1 MIARVAFFILIG
13 FQYYIISE
21 FAAGRFRP
29 LVGDDPYAASLYT
42 LHNLAKSAVFCVFY
56 VIAWMYVFR
65 TKAVTAGPAYS
76 FKLTAL
82 IFAIWALLLFNLTF
96 LSNDWN
102 ATLTTALRAKY
113 ISASFLLI
121 AFAVLTLFVLVPKEA
136 IRNFDR
142 QTIGIAVIGFL
153 AYAAHQNYATWFGTV
168 FRRLI
173 EDTTLNLSV
182 WFHSFLS
189 PITPDI
195 SFDHRGIPILSD
207 ASFAISLNPPCAGY
221 QGMFTSLALLLS
233 YVLFFRQNLR
243 LARSFA
249 LVTAAI
255 GAVFMMNSMRIAV
268 LFEIGVRYSPEIAV
282 EGFHSNFGTLSVF
295 LVVAAAMVMLNIAFF
310 RRTALA
316 EGPIVPAGKLV
327 YPTNNSGSF
336 TIPTDTVWQMA
347 PLALVLVAILVAG
360 LFVGTFNWLYPIP
373 IVVGTIAAAYV
384 WPRIRAT
391 FAETVTWH
399 ATAMGVLIYVIWIAM
414 VPRDPGRAE
423 MIMESLQQAPVWA
436 VLGWI
441 FFRIVGSGIIV
452 PILEEL
458 AFRGGVMGLCKEA
471 FGLYLTSKATIAI
484 ALIVSSVAFGLMHST
499 VLVAAIAGLG
509 YGLIALQRNK
519 IGDAI
524 IAHAVTN
531 LLIAGHVLVLFDWSL
546 W

>member
-1 MIARVAFFILIG
+1 MPHIKTTPHG
-13 FQYYIISE
+13 SGQS
-21 FAAGRFRP
+21 
-29 LVGDDPYAASLYT
+29 
-42 LHNLAKSAVFCVFY
+42 SA
-56 VIAWMYVFR
+56 
-65 TKAVTAGPAYS
+65 
-76 FKLTAL
+76 
-82 IFAIWALLLFNLTF
+82 
-96 LSNDWN
+96 
-102 ATLTTALRAKY
+102 
-113 ISASFLLI
+113 
-121 AFAVLTLFVLVPKEA
+121 
-136 IRNFDR
+136 
-142 QTIGIAVIGFL
+142 
-153 AYAAHQNYATWFGTV
+153 
-168 FRRLI
+168 RLI

-195 SFDHRGIPILSD
+195 SFDHRGIPVLSD

-255 GAVFMMNSMRIAV
+255 GAVFMMNSVRIAV

-295 LVVAAAMVMLNIAFF
+295 LVVAAAMVMLNSAFF

-316 EGPIVPAGKLV
+316 EGPIAPAGQAM
-327 YPTNNSGSF
+327 YPTHQRGSF
-336 TIPTDTVWQMA
+336 KIPPDTLWQMV
-347 PLALVLVAILVAG
+347 PLALMLVTMLVAG
-360 LFVGTFNWLYPIP
+360 LFVGTFNWLYPVP
-373 IVVGTIAAAYV
+373 ITVGAIAAAYL
-384 WPRIRAT
+384 WPQIRTT

-399 ATAMGVLIYVIWIAM
+399 SIAMGVLIYVIWIAM

-458 AFRGGVMGLCKEA
+458 AFRGGVMGLCREA
-471 FGLYLTSKATIAI
+471 FGLYLPPKATVAL

-499 VLVAAIAGLG
+499 VLAAAIAGLG
-509 YGLIALQRNK
+509 YGLIALHRNK